1 MCELIDI
8 EINIDMVV
16 CVIERLSPIYR
27 YGCLCD
33 RETVTYIEID
43 MGVCVIERLSPI

>member
-16 CVIERLSPIYR
+16 CVIDCHLY
-27 YGCLCD
+27 
-33 RETVTYIEID
+33 ID